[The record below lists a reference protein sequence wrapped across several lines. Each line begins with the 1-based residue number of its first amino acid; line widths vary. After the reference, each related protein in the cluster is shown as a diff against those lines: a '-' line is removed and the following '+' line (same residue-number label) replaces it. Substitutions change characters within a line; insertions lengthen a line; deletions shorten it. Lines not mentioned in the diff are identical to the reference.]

1 MIGGTDV
8 QMQGKSQNAQQL
20 IELVNQSPLLAAGVI
35 PGSTR
40 LDARS
45 GLEIFEVNAEVVR
58 RRVTTNGT
66 GCGHRVI
73 IGWQRCLLFA
83 DRGHPSLPVVFSLV
97 HHAATWTTAARF
109 QSLSTQLGSFEQV
122 AAQRTHTNPCCRSLN
137 SRESNENLFLE
148 GGDFNE
154 AAAEMSERLSQMI
167 NTQAEDTC
175 QIVSRQ
181 PVRPRIQE
189 RFQKVTVNVRMRC
202 GIEDLKKVLY
212 MLETSVPMVL
222 TEELTVIKPRARR
235 RTNSPSAQAQTA
247 LDIRFNMSGY
257 LGTGGGP

>member
-1 MIGGTDV
+1 MALV
-8 QMQGKSQNAQQL
+8 AAQGN
-20 IELVNQSPLLAAGVI
+20 N
-35 PGSTR
+35 R
-40 LDARS
+40 LTA
-45 GLEIFEVNAEVVR
+45 V
-58 RRVTTNGT
+58 
-66 GCGHRVI
+66 
-73 IGWQRCLLFA
+73 LLFVITIIVLYLLCFHWFIMRHL
-83 DRGHPSLPVVFSLV
+83 DYGDEISE
-97 HHAATWTTAARF
+97 
-109 QSLSTQLGSFEQV
+109 LSTQLGRFQQV
-122 AAQRTHTNPCCRSLN
+122 AAQRPEYQSLLQSLDN
-137 SRESNENLFLE
+137 RESNENLFLE

-181 PVRPRIQE
+181 PVRPRVQE

-235 RTNSPSAQAQTA
+235 RTNSPAAQAQTA

-257 LGTGGGP
+257 LSTGGGS